1 MASRPL
7 SKTHAVYTIAVIGF
21 IYTLHLV
28 IPMYSNSS
36 YLSLFASEQLVGY
49 IYMLSSAVTVLGFL
63 IAPSFIR
70 RYGNY
75 TTAVILVC
83 IQAALFYGLVTATS
97 PVWIAVLFVLQSAV
111 VSLIGLTLDIFLEV
125 YTDGTKVGTIRGFY
139 SATLNASWVIAPL
152 IGSMLI
158 NGTAN
163 YHNTYVAGLAMLF
176 PLLYLIY
183 KNFPR
188 FRDPNYIH
196 LSPHQLIKHVSS
208 NRNWTRLFFA
218 NIILQTFYSWMT
230 IYSPIYLNKFVG
242 FSWESIGIILVVMLL
257 PFPLIQY
264 PLGRLADRKYGEKEI
279 MALGFLLMGLST
291 IALSFLTL
299 SSVFVWAIALFV
311 TRVGAAAVEV
321 MMETYFFKTVSPRDS
336 AVLGSF
342 RITRPLSYFFA
353 PILMSI
359 GLLFTTH
366 QYVFILVGAMV
377 LLGLYPALTI
387 RDTK

>member
-1 MASRPL
+1 
-7 SKTHAVYTIAVIGF
+7 
-21 IYTLHLV
+21 
-28 IPMYSNSS
+28 
-36 YLSLFASEQLVGY
+36 
-49 IYMLSSAVTVLGFL
+49 
-63 IAPSFIR
+63 
-70 RYGNY
+70 
-75 TTAVILVC
+75 
-83 IQAALFYGLVTATS
+83 
-97 PVWIAVLFVLQSAV
+97 
-111 VSLIGLTLDIFLEV
+111 
-125 YTDGTKVGTIRGFY
+125 
-139 SATLNASWVIAPL
+139 
-152 IGSMLI
+152 
-158 NGTAN
+158 
-163 YHNTYVAGLAMLF
+163 
-176 PLLYLIY
+176 
-183 KNFPR
+183 
-188 FRDPNYIH
+188 
-196 LSPHQLIKHVSS
+196 
-208 NRNWTRLFFA
+208 
-218 NIILQTFYSWMT
+218 
-230 IYSPIYLNKFVG
+230 
-242 FSWESIGIILVVMLL
+242 
-257 PFPLIQY
+257 
-264 PLGRLADRKYGEKEI
+264 